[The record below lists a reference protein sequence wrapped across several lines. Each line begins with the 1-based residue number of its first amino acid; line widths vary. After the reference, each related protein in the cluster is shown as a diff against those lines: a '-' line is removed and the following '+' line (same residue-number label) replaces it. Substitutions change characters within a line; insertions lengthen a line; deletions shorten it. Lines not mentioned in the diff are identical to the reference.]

1 MAITLK
7 KGDKVILHMFTGCP
21 TAVKEIIAAD
31 KTTVT
36 IETTKGEMTFN
47 RKTGKQVEPEPS
59 AERYANFITED
70 DGSFVPPQEK
80 AKKAPKKPKAKAP
93 KASEETEEEEAEE
106 EEAPKKA
113 KKSSKKPVRKKPEP
127 EPVDE
132 DDEEEDEFDE
142 FEDVEE

>member
-36 IETTKGEMTFN
+36 IETAKGEMTFN

-80 AKKAPKKPKAKAP
+80 AKKAKKTKAKAP
-93 KASEETEEEEAEE
+93 KTSTAEEEDEAEE

-113 KKSSKKPVRKKPEP
+113 KKPSKKPVRKKPEP
-127 EPVDE
+127 EPVDDE
-132 DDEEEDEFDE
+132 DDEDEFDE
-142 FEDVEE
+142 FEDAEE

>member
-36 IETTKGEMTFN
+36 IETTKGEMTFS

-80 AKKAPKKPKAKAP
+80 AKKVKRAEAKAP
-93 KASEETEEEEAEE
+93 KTSTAEEDEEEED
-106 EEAPKKA
+106 EEAPKKT
-113 KKSSKKPVRKKPEP
+113 KKSSKKPVGKKPEP

-132 DDEEEDEFDE
+132 DEEEEFDE

>member
-80 AKKAPKKPKAKAP
+80 AKKAKAKAP
-93 KASEETEEEEAEE
+93 KTATAEEEDEAEE

-132 DDEEEDEFDE
+132 DDEDEEFDE
-142 FEDVEE
+142 FEDIEE

>member
-80 AKKAPKKPKAKAP
+80 AKKAKKAKAKAP
-93 KASEETEEEEAEE
+93 KTATAEEEDEAEE

-113 KKSSKKPVRKKPEP
+113 KKFSKKPVRKKPEP

-132 DDEEEDEFDE
+132 DDEDEEFDE
-142 FEDVEE
+142 FEDIEE

>member
-36 IETTKGEMTFN
+36 IETAKGEMTFN

-59 AERYANFITED
+59 AECYANFITED

-80 AKKAPKKPKAKAP
+80 AKKAKKTKAKAP
-93 KASEETEEEEAEE
+93 KTSTAEEEDEAEE

-127 EPVDE
+127 EPVDDE
-132 DDEEEDEFDE
+132 DDEDEFDE
-142 FEDVEE
+142 FEDAEE